1 MRGAPAS
8 EAIAAP
14 LPVIRVLWLG
24 VALLVVVGIVAA
36 AGRGIFRSD
45 LATRAD
51 PMRQQLLD
59 ALHRT
64 DPFLPQRPG
73 ELVRFDRRFAL
84 NPVATLMHVLP
95 GGLFLILAPFQF
107 SSRIRSRYIRF
118 HRWSGRILV
127 LTAVVAALAGLYFG
141 LLMPYGGTAEV
152 AAIVFFGGLFLLA
165 VVRGFLAIR
174 SRQMPRH
181 REWMIR
187 AFAIGIGISTV
198 RIVSAALD
206 FAFTPAGI
214 RPPDLFALSLW
225 IGWGV
230 TLVGAEFWI
239 RYTRAY
245 GRSLALA

>member
-1 MRGAPAS
+1 MATAS
-8 EAIAAP
+8 ETLPAP
-14 LPVIRVLWLG
+14 LVVVRVLWFV
-24 VALLVVVGIVAA
+24 VAVLVAVGIVAA
-36 AGRGIFRSD
+36 VGRGVFRSD

-51 PMRQQLLD
+51 PVRQQLLD

-73 ELVRFDRRFAL
+73 ELVRFDRRFAV
-84 NPVATLMHVLP
+84 NPLATLMHVLP
-95 GGLFLILAPFQF
+95 GGLFLILAPLQF

-118 HRWSGRILV
+118 HRWSGRLLV
-127 LTAVVAALAGLYFG
+127 LTAVVSALAGLYFG
-141 LLMPYGGTAEV
+141 LLMPYGGMGELTATL
-152 AAIVFFGGLFLLA
+152 FFGGLFLVA
-165 VVRGFLAIR
+165 VIRGFLAIR
-174 SRQMPRH
+174 RREVPRH

-206 FAFTPAGI
+206 FALTPAGI

-225 IGWGV
+225 IGWGI
-230 TLVGAEFWI
+230 TLVAAELWI